1 MSLDSIVRIN
11 ISSQSLHMAQAGFGV
26 PLIMGEH
33 DAFDQRVQTYRELSD
48 LPMECKDK
56 DGKILQ
62 KGFKNTDTIYK
73 IASALTSQKPTVD
86 KFKIGRRAKGEDIVT
101 AFDAICTEDSDFYG
115 LLLACDN
122 SDTYA
127 KDITAL
133 SAKVASKRILL
144 GIDLDDTVDKDL
156 VLAADLKSK
165 AYRNV
170 FSIHKPDTKAYPAAA
185 WMGKMLPRDP
195 GSATWAYKQL
205 MGISPAQ
212 LSSSTIEN
220 LRKNNVNYYIGIKD
234 VGVTIDGKVASGE
247 YIDVIVGIDWLHVRL
262 QERLFRLLAVNQ
274 KIPYT
279 LKGIDLVRCEIM
291 AQLKEAIAQGVLAA
305 NPEPH
310 VSTPTIDE
318 VSPAT
323 REHRILPKVKFSGRL
338 AGAIHHIHIEGT
350 VGA

>member
-26 PLIMGEH
+26 PLIIGEH
-33 DAFDQRVQTYRELSD
+33 DVFTERVQTYRELSD
-48 LPMECKDK
+48 LPVE
-56 DGKILQ
+56 
-62 KGFKNTDTIYK
+62 GFKTTDRIYE
-73 IASALTSQKPTVD
+73 IASALLSQSPAVE
-86 KFKIGRRAKGEDIVT
+86 KFKIGRRAPGEDIIA
-101 AFDAICTEDSDFYG
+101 AFDAICAEDSDFYG

-122 SDTYA
+122 ADMYA
-127 KDITAL
+127 KDITGL
-133 SAKVASKRILL
+133 SANIASKRMLL
-144 GIDLDDTVDKDL
+144 GIDLDDISV
-156 VLAADLKSK
+156 AGELKSK
-165 AYRNV
+165 KYRNV
-170 FSIHKPDTKAYPAAA
+170 FSIHNPDTTTYPAAA
-185 WMGKMLPRDP
+185 WMGKMLPQDP

-205 MGISPAQ
+205 VGIPQAQ

-234 VGVTIDGKVASGE
+234 VGITFDGKVASGE
-247 YIDVIVGIDWLHVRL
+247 YIDVTVGIDWLHVRL

-305 NPEPH
+305 DPEPQ
-310 VSTPTIDE
+310 VSTPAIDE
-318 VSPAT
+318 VSPTT
-323 REHRILPKVKFSGRL
+323 RENRILPKVKFSGRL

-350 VGA
+350 VGP